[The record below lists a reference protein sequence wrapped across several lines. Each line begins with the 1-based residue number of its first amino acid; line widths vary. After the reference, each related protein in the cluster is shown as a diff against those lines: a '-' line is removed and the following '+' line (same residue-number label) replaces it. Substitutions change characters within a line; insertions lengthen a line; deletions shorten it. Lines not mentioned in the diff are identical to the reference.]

1 MSANESISLLIAAG
15 GTGGHIL
22 PAIALGRALEKAAQV
37 NIYYVCGSR
46 PVELDL
52 YHREGI
58 HPIVMGVRQLGTNV
72 FQRFR
77 GAFAAVTVAGE
88 IWSFI
93 RRHNVRAV
101 IGMGGYV
108 SGPAVLAG
116 ILGRCPTLIHEANSV
131 AGRTNRWVAPWV
143 DVVAVNFSA
152 ACQQMRAKRCEI
164 VGMPI
169 RDEVFRGNKDAAY
182 SHFGLDPGKRTLLVL
197 GGSQG
202 ALYLYRALLKTL
214 PHLDVPEHRDLQ
226 LLWST
231 GAANFEELQRS
242 LGEYH
247 LKWLS
252 VKLVPFIAR
261 MDLALACADAAI
273 SRAGASTAAELLAA
287 GVYALYIPLPTAI
300 YDHQRKNAE
309 ELVRA
314 GVGLMLLESEIFPE
328 RTAHLIRKL
337 LSEAQEKHEYVA
349 HYGQIHRE
357 SASKLARCVLDLIL
371 S

>member
-1 MSANESISLLIAAG
+1 MSANDSVNILIAAG

-22 PAIALGRALEKAAQV
+22 PAIALGRALAKAADV

-58 HPIVMGVRQLGTNV
+58 QPIVMGVRQLGTDV
-72 FQRFR
+72 FQRLR
-77 GAFAAVTVAGE
+77 GAIAAARVTNE

-93 RRHNVRAV
+93 HRHNVRAV
-101 IGMGGYV
+101 IGLGGYV
-108 SGPAVLAG
+108 SGPAILAGVLA
-116 ILGRCPTLIHEANSV
+116 RRRTLIHEANSV

-169 RDEVFRGNKDAAY
+169 RDDVFCANKDDAY
-182 SHFGLDPGKRTLLVL
+182 SHFELDPRKRTLLVL

-214 PHLDVPEHRDLQ
+214 PHLDVPEHGDLQ

-231 GAANFEELQRS
+231 GTANFEELQRT
-242 LGEYH
+242 LDECR

-273 SRAGASTAAELLAA
+273 SRAGASTSAELLAA
-287 GVYALYIPLPTAI
+287 GVYTLYVPLPTAI

-309 ELVRA
+309 ELLRA
-314 GVGLMLLESEIFPE
+314 GVGLMLLESEMTPE
-328 RTAHLIRKL
+328 RTAHVIKKL

-349 HYGQIHRE
+349 QYGQIHRE
-357 SASKLARCVLDLIL
+357 SASKLAQRVLELVL